1 MTRHEIARALA
12 GILADMPR
20 SRNVDSNS
28 DRIERAIQTL
38 ELRWGATLQV
48 VPDTVTMSP
57 ETDAQFTL
65 DWTASA
71 RGNLTALVGAS
82 Q

>member
-48 VPDTVTMSP
+48 VPDNLRDYSP
-57 ETDAQFTL
+57 LFMTGSSHPYPEPEA
-65 DWTASA
+65 
-71 RGNLTALVGAS
+71 
-82 Q
+82 

>member
-12 GILADMPR
+12 DILADMPR

-48 VPDTVTMSP
+48 VPDNLPQDIAAKLRQTFA
-57 ETDAQFTL
+57 DAV
-65 DWTASA
+65 AAESA
-71 RGNLTALVGAS
+71 GQIKLIP
-82 Q
+82 